1 MFNQL
6 GRCQLRRTSTVL
18 SLLLVW
24 TVMATSCKEES
35 SPATRFG
42 LVIHGGAGTITK
54 EKMTEEMEA
63 AYREALTGALI
74 LGHQTLAKGGSAVKT
89 VELVIRRLEDS
100 PLFNAAKGAVFTS
113 TGTNELD
120 ASIMDGK
127 TLNAG
132 AVAAVKHI
140 KNPITAAR
148 LVMEE
153 SPHVLLTGDGA
164 EEFARE
170 HDVEF
175 VAPEYF
181 YTDRRWKSYVKRKKK
196 EVKRAAASTDEE
208 TGREVDGDEK
218 YGTVGVAALDGSGN
232 LAAGTSTGG
241 TTFKRFGRVGDSPII
256 GAGTYADNRTCAVSG
271 TGTGEYFIRFA
282 IAHHISAL
290 MAYEGKS
297 VQEACDIVIH
307 EKLTGLGG
315 DGGVIAIDWQG
326 NIAFSFN
333 TDGMYRGH
341 VKGDGVAVVKIYGD

>member
-1 MFNQL
+1 MFKQL
-6 GRCQLRRTSTVL
+6 RRCQFRRTSTVL
-18 SLLLVW
+18 SLFLVW

-42 LVIHGGAGTITK
+42 LVIHGGAGTIKK
-54 EKMTEEMEA
+54 EKMTAEREA
-63 AYREALTGALI
+63 AYEKALTGTLT
-74 LGHQTLAKGGSAVKT
+74 LGHEILSKGGSAVEA
-89 VELVIRRLEDS
+89 VELVAKRLEDS
-100 PLFNAAKGAVFTS
+100 PLFNAGKGAVFTS

-132 AVAAVKHI
+132 AVATVKHI

-181 YTDRRWKSYVKRKKK
+181 YTDRRWKSYIKRKEK
-196 EVKRAAASTDEE
+196 EVKRAAASTN
-208 TGREVDGDEK
+208 EVDGDEK

-241 TTFKRFGRVGDSPII
+241 TTFKRFGRVSDSPII
-256 GAGTYADNRTCAVSG
+256 GAGTYADNRTCAISG
-271 TGTGEYFIRFA
+271 TGTGEYFIRLA

-341 VKGDGVAVVKIYGD
+341 VKGDGVAVVNIYGD

>member
-1 MFNQL
+1 MFKQL

-24 TVMATSCKEES
+24 MVMATSCKEES

-153 SPHVLLTGDGA
+153 SPHVLLIGDGA

-181 YTDRRWKSYVKRKKK
+181 YTDRRWKSYVKRKEK

-218 YGTVGVAALDGSGN
+218 YGTVGVAALDRSGN
-232 LAAGTSTGG
+232 L
-241 TTFKRFGRVGDSPII
+241 
-256 GAGTYADNRTCAVSG
+256 
-271 TGTGEYFIRFA
+271 RFA

-297 VQEACDIVIH
+297 VQEACDIAIH

>member
-1 MFNQL
+1 MLKQL
-6 GRCQLRRTSTVL
+6 GRCQLRRMSTVL

-42 LVIHGGAGTITK
+42 LVIHGGAGTIKK
-54 EKMTEEMEA
+54 ENMTAEREA
-63 AYREALTGALI
+63 AYEEALTGALT
-74 LGHQTLAKGGSAVKT
+74 LGHEILSNGGSAVEA
-89 VELVIRRLEDS
+89 VELVVKRLEDS
-100 PLFNAAKGAVFTS
+100 PLFNAGKGAVFTS

-181 YTDRRWKSYVKRKKK
+181 YTDRRWKSYVKRKEE
-196 EVKRAAASTDEE
+196 EVEKAATSANPDLDQESE
-208 TGREVDGDEK
+208 
-218 YGTVGVAALDGSGN
+218 YSTVGVAALDTDGN

-271 TGTGEYFIRFA
+271 TGTGEYFIRLA

-307 EKLTGLGG
+307 EKLTELGG
-315 DGGVIAIDWQG
+315 DGGVIAINGQG

-341 VKGDGVAVVKIYGD
+341 VKGDGVAAVKIYGD

>member
-1 MFNQL
+1 M
-6 GRCQLRRTSTVL
+6 
-18 SLLLVW
+18 
-24 TVMATSCKEES
+24 
-35 SPATRFG
+35 
-42 LVIHGGAGTITK
+42 
-54 EKMTEEMEA
+54 
-63 AYREALTGALI
+63 
-74 LGHQTLAKGGSAVKT
+74 LGHQILSEGSSAIGA

-100 PLFNAAKGAVFTS
+100 PLFNAGKGAVFTS

-140 KNPITAAR
+140 KNPVIAAR
-148 LVMEE
+148 LVMEK
-153 SPHVLLTGDGA
+153 SPHVFLTGDGA

-181 YTDRRWKSYVKRKKK
+181 YTDRRWESYIKRKEK
-196 EVKRAAASTDEE
+196 EVKKAAASTDSE
-208 TGREVDGDEK
+208 TDREVDGDEK
-218 YGTVGVAALDGSGN
+218 YGTVGVAALDRSGN

-256 GAGTYADNRTCAVSG
+256 GAGTYADNNTCAVSG
-271 TGTGEYFIRFA
+271 TGTGEYFIRLA
-282 IAHHISAL
+282 IAHHVSAL

-297 VQEACDIVIH
+297 VQEASDIMIH
-307 EKLTGLGG
+307 QKLTGLGG
-315 DGGVIAIDWQG
+315 DGGVIAIDRHG

-341 VKGDGVAVVKIYGD
+341 AGADGTPVVKIYRD